1 VFCAC
6 DLTQLFA
13 VAFRVVR
20 AVHEFYFR
28 HVINEKIKPTT
39 CSGRYSCFERIYTL
53 SHSRRRECYGTL
65 NQAVLVSCMLMIDIS
80 TDNDCGV
87 CS

>member
-1 VFCAC
+1 MFCAR

-13 VAFRVVR
+13 AAFRVVR
-20 AVHEFYFR
+20 AVHKFDFK
-28 HVINEKIKPTT
+28 HVIKEKIKPTY
-39 CSGRYSCFERIYTL
+39 CSGRHSYFERIYTL
-53 SHSRRRECYGTL
+53 STSRRRECYGTL
-65 NQAVLVSCMLMIDIS
+65 NQAVLVNCFLMSYIS